1 MEASTRGAQGRA
13 SGLGEVE
20 VTDYDGQNTARIDA
34 HQQAFA
40 FDCAL
45 LLFAFIAR
53 DGWTLAVLLVG
64 GRLMPDYL
72 AHVFEGLQ
80 AGASVGHMM
89 RQSQQQ
95 DETNRRLQLQAE
107 REWQVQQQQMAGRDI
122 AERENLA
129 KNATL
134 VSPAGTVSQM
144 MPAITGGA
152 EGIPDIPS
160 APAVMKADAS
170 RTVKYGGQSYQLM
183 SPEEQ
188 SARSLKSLEASET
201 MKAGV
206 ESKKKLEEL
215 QNAASTEMK
224 LPASALHEKFL
235 GIPQGTMLPIS
246 KHAALDKAV
255 ASAQNAQSLED
266 SRNAKVQAPE
276 DPWAHQIEVTDPK
289 TGAPAVVVIHKSGKV
304 DPPQPI
310 AGGYRS
316 TQDMISRRSAGV
328 ADRQAAN
335 EDRID
340 ARSQAGRGEK
350 DASEILKLDRQVQGL
365 ETGISGLNHV
375 LKGKEGDRATFLNEK
390 GKPETVTLT
399 PDVIESLKL
408 RAEAATQQ
416 REQLKGQRDMYA
428 RKLGW
433 GTTQAGAQ
441 AAKPAAAAPVNSIN
455 TAAQAGKTMTGP
467 DGKPYKWDA
476 AKKDWVL
483 ASK

>member
-1 MEASTRGAQGRA
+1 
-13 SGLGEVE
+13 
-20 VTDYDGQNTARIDA
+20 
-34 HQQAFA
+34 
-40 FDCAL
+40 
-45 LLFAFIAR
+45 
-53 DGWTLAVLLVG
+53 
-64 GRLMPDYL
+64 MPDYL

-107 REWQVQQQQMAGRDI
+107 REWQVQQQQMASRDLV
-122 AERENLA
+122 ERENLN
-129 KNATL
+129 KNAIP
-134 VSPAGTVSQM
+134 VSPAGTVTQM

-170 RTVKYGGQSYQLM
+170 RTVKYGDQSYQLM

-188 SARSLKSLEASET
+188 AQRTLNSTQATET
-201 MKAGV
+201 MKAGI
-206 ESKKKLEEL
+206 ESKKKLDEL
-215 QNAASTEMK
+215 RNAADAEMK
-224 LPASALHEKFL
+224 LPSSPLHEKFL

-266 SRNAKVQAPE
+266 QRNAKPVPVD
-276 DPWAHQIEVTDPK
+276 DPWQHQIEVTGPD
-289 TGAPAVVVIHKSGKV
+289 GVPAIVVTHKSGKI
-304 DPPQPI
+304 DAPQPI
-310 AGGYRS
+310 SGGYRS

-340 ARSQAGRGEK
+340 ARSQAARGEK
-350 DASEILKLDRQVQGL
+350 DASETLKLDRQVQGL

-399 PDVIESLKL
+399 PDVMESLKL
-408 RAEAATQQ
+408 RSEAATQQ
-416 REQLKGQRDMYA
+416 REQLKGQRDVYA

-433 GTTQAGAQ
+433 GTTTPAGAQ
-441 AAKPAAAAPVNSIN
+441 AKPAAAAPVNSIN
-455 TAAQAGKTMTGP
+455 SAASAGKTMTGP